1 MQITGETDL
10 FYIIGTPVRHF
21 RAPILFNEHFAAQGH
36 NFCCAGLNV
45 LPEDLAATL
54 ALVRRVDNIKGL
66 CITAPHK
73 IAAATLVDRR
83 TTAADRAGSVNFV
96 RREADGT
103 LTGHNLDGLGFLNG
117 LRATGFAPEG
127 QRVLLVGAG
136 GVGRAISFALAS
148 AGIAE
153 LVIANRDGAKATQ
166 LAHEVTR
173 ATGISALAAPAHDV
187 SDLAGFGLI
196 ANATSVGMG
205 GSGEMPMPLDSVPE
219 GATVADVVISPQDTP
234 IIAAARAAGCRVM
247 AGSAML
253 RPQIVQ
259 SELFL
264 YCGMDT

>member
-21 RAPILFNEHFAAQGH
+21 RAPILFNEHYAAQGH

-45 LPEDLAATL
+45 LPEDLAAAL

-73 IAAATLVDRR
+73 IAAAPLMDRR
-83 TTAADRAGSVNFV
+83 TEAAEQAGSVNFV

-103 LTGHNLDGLGFLNG
+103 LTGHNLDGQGFLRG
-117 LRATGFAPEG
+117 LRACGYAPEG

-136 GVGRAISFALAS
+136 GVGRAIAFALAD
-148 AGIAE
+148 ARIAE
-153 LVIANRDGAKATQ
+153 LVIVNRDAPKAER

-173 ATGISALAAPAHDV
+173 ATGLSAHAASGDRAPNPAE
-187 SDLAGFGLI
+187 FGLV

-205 GSGEMPMPLDSVPE
+205 GSGGMPLPLDGVSE
-219 GATVADVVISPQDTP
+219 YTMVADVVISPQDTGF
-234 IIAAARAAGCRVM
+234 IAAARASGCRVM

-253 RPQIVQ
+253 RPQIEL

-264 YCGMDT
+264 YHGAED